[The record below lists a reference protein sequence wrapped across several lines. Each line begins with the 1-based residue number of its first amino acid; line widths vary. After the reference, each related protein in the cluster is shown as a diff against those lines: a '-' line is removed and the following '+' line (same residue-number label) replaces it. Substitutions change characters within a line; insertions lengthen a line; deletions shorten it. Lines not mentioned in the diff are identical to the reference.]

1 MRATL
6 LKLLPKNEQT
16 LIDRILNKVKEWL
29 GMEIQIDGERILKL
43 VDRIVRNA
51 EKKEAKTDPIVY
63 IQKNI
68 GNLVMPMEIIEK
80 LEKKVISKEAL
91 DKIVEMVKCKGS

>member
-51 EKKEAKTDPIVY
+51 EKKEAKTDPIAY